1 MNHVGLVVKL
11 ERRVGTREI
20 LEKVMISFGL
30 GKDGETPEKASM
42 CLDIATF
49 SLVSYTRPFMCPA
62 SLCEPY
68 AFPPSFWYSSI
79 ILSILCC
86 SHFSSFPQLYML
98 APRTSQQL
106 FLSIHGESSP
116 IRRRVVSACS
126 QTSLQLLNLLAGRDS
141 TAGRHSFDESLA
153 RS

>member
-1 MNHVGLVVKL
+1 
-11 ERRVGTREI
+11 
-20 LEKVMISFGL
+20 MISFGL

-86 SHFSSFPQLYML
+86 SHFSSFPYICLRL
-98 APRTSQQL
+98 SNIATTI
-106 FLSIHGESSP
+106 SIHSWRVFPDTSSCCFCMFSDVSLVAELACWSGQYGRSALL
-116 IRRRVVSACS
+116 RREPGKI
-126 QTSLQLLNLLAGRDS
+126 LKPE
-141 TAGRHSFDESLA
+141 RHY
-153 RS
+153 